1 MANDA
6 RQLLVPSGSRLAPTW
21 DGHLA
26 APAPGNG
33 VYTALQHGSAQQE
46 DRYRDQL
53 AFLQRGNSLRS
64 VGVGGAGS
72 PTTGSDAGSGAGAE
86 TPRKGNERIRIK
98 LRNLEESTGFQLLTT
113 SVILLNVFTFYCQAD
128 ELLFDLEGWVKV
140 NIGFQTF
147 FVCELVMRLC
157 AHGPSFFCTKR
168 CHRGSMTTCE
178 ALFWNLFDFFIVFC
192 SLLETILDDLKSD
205 DDKQGLG
212 AIMMIFRMFRMLR
225 VVRAIRVLKKCPELY
240 ILLQGLVS
248 SLVVV
253 GWVAVMFFIIL
264 VGCAVFVTQTVGQ
277 QAEDFSDPA
286 LIRHDFGT
294 VRASMRTLFIFL
306 TFDDWSTTARV
317 VNETYPWMELFWF
330 CYLFIGSFTLLSVLT
345 GIMADA
351 MASAMDDHDVIVQK
365 DQADQMKTLDKHIQ
379 KLFHKS
385 GRDNHLQ
392 VDLPE
397 FVMMLR
403 VPQTKAILKEC
414 NIELTAE
421 EAEYLYVALFGTQ
434 GPVLFT
440 EFCKGMETLSKAS
453 RQARVKDIML
463 LEGQVYKLDRNLLQ
477 SRRLEQVDVLHVR
490 ASMLWERTR
499 TLQARLEAVFELAG
513 YDSFA
518 M

>member
-1 MANDA
+1 MANDV
-6 RQLLVPSGSRLAPTW
+6 RQLLVPSGSRRAPTW

-26 APAPGNG
+26 APVPGNG
-33 VYTALQHGSAQQE
+33 LYTALQHGSAQQ
-46 DRYRDQL
+46 DDSYRDQL

-64 VGVGGAGS
+64 VA
-72 PTTGSDAGSGAGAE
+72 GSDAGSGAAGEA
-86 TPRKGNERIRIK
+86 PRKGNEGIRIK
-98 LRNLEESTGFQLLTT
+98 LQNLEASTGFQFLTT

-147 FVCELVMRLC
+147 FVCELVIRLF

-168 CHRGSMTTCE
+168 CRRGSKTTCE

-192 SLLETILDDLKSD
+192 GLLEEILNALESD

-212 AIMMIFRMFRMLR
+212 GIMMIFRMFRILR
-225 VVRAIRVLKKCPELY
+225 VMRAIRVLKKCPELF
-240 ILLQGLVS
+240 ILLQGLAS

-253 GWVAVMFFIIL
+253 VWVAVLFFITL
-264 VGCAVFVTQTVGQ
+264 VVCGVFVTQIVGQ

-345 GIMADA
+345 GLMADA
-351 MASAMDDHDVIVQK
+351 MAAATDNHDAIIQK
-365 DQADQMKTLDKHIQ
+365 DQADQMKTLDKHIR
-379 KLFHKS
+379 KLFDKS
-385 GRDNHLQ
+385 DRDRSLK
-392 VDLPE
+392 VDLAE

-463 LEGQVYKLDRNLLQ
+463 LEGQVYKLDRYLLQ

-518 M
+518 L